1 MPIVLLV
8 RHAENDYVKE
18 HRLAGRIP
26 NVHLNER
33 GKAQANLLAEY
44 LKNFPPRAIYSS
56 PLERARET
64 AECIAVF
71 HKMAIVECEELNEID
86 YGNWQGHSLK
96 DLRKSPLWKI
106 VQQRPSLTQFPEGRS
121 FAEAQQ
127 RVCLWLLEECQKFQV
142 KDVIFCVS
150 HCDLIKLIV
159 AFFIGLPLDQFQ
171 RLNINTASVSAIRI
185 TPKKNADLLFLNLD
199 VSFHMK
205 K

>member
-33 GKAQANLLAEY
+33 GRAQADLLAEY
-44 LKNFPPRAIYSS
+44 LKNFPTRAIYSS

-64 AECIAVF
+64 AERIAVF
-71 HKMAIVECEELNEID
+71 HKMAIIEREELNEID

-96 DLRKSPLWKI
+96 DLSKSPLWKI

-127 RVCLWLLEECQKFQV
+127 RVCMWLLEECQKFQV

-159 AFFIGLPLDQFQ
+159 AYFIGLPLDQFQ